1 MKGQNQVRKS
11 LYSILLQD
19 HTCENSLF
27 NVHCYC
33 CSAVVKYGI
42 DRNDIVLG
50 RILGEG
56 FFGEV
61 YDGVYKKA
69 VSLKGLSAVCY
80 RASIKYMIALEI
92 NGSTQSDCAVTCV

>member
-1 MKGQNQVRKS
+1 MTNCRLVPS
-11 LYSILLQD
+11 
-19 HTCENSLF
+19 
-27 NVHCYC
+27 
-33 CSAVVKYGI
+33 VVKYGI

-69 VSLKGLSAVCY
+69 V
-80 RASIKYMIALEI
+80 RAFYCFKQEI
-92 NGSTQSDCAVTCV
+92 FI

>member
-27 NVHCYC
+27 HVHCYC

-69 VSLKGLSAVCY
+69 VSL
-80 RASIKYMIALEI
+80 
-92 NGSTQSDCAVTCV
+92 

>member
-33 CSAVVKYGI
+33 CFAVVKYGI

-92 NGSTQSDCAVTCV
+92 NGSTQSECAVTCV

>member
-1 MKGQNQVRKS
+1 MKGQNQVS

-27 NVHCYC
+27 DVHKCYC

-69 VSLKGLSAVCY
+69 VSLKGLSTVSY
-80 RASIKYMIALEI
+80 RASRKYTIALEI
-92 NGSTQSDCAVTCV
+92 NGSTQSECAITCV

>member
-1 MKGQNQVRKS
+1 MHFADWH
-11 LYSILLQD
+11 LW
-19 HTCENSLF
+19 NSPLSF
-27 NVHCYC
+27 DKFEY

-42 DRNDIVLG
+42 ERRDIVLG

-69 VSLKGLSAVCY
+69 VSASSGTVDYVLSVLFAQMCSMCMYGIIMAFFVF
-80 RASIKYMIALEI
+80 
-92 NGSTQSDCAVTCV
+92 